1 MTHDHVSL
9 VTLGVADL
17 ARSCRFYA
25 DFGFRR
31 FAFPSDDVAF
41 FQLRNI
47 TLGLYGRAALAADAS
62 VDDDGHGFRGVSLAI
77 NVPTEDDVQP
87 LLDMAASCGG
97 RIVKPAERAE
107 WGGFSGYFADPDTH
121 LWEVAHNP
129 FFPLEANGRFALDIE
144 A

>member
-47 TLGLYGRAALAADAS
+47 TLGLYGWRALARDAG
-62 VDDDGHGFRGVSLAI
+62 VDDDGHGFRGMSLAI
-77 NVPTEDDVQP
+77 NVPTEDEVQP
-87 LLDMAASCGG
+87 LLDKAACCGG